1 MIEGSVFIEGV
12 RELCNCWRHFR
23 TIRENDFLSLEAN
36 IFGPLNETREILFRL
51 DAMAFNDLVTHTS
64 QIDDEAVPME
74 KYLARA
80 SNKGFFTRLEGLLAP
95 KGAAAGLF
103 PVPFLT
109 GGWSLVIETG
119 RQSRVMARPLISRIS
134 LGL

>member
-51 DAMAFNDLVTHTS
+51 DAMADGEIFSPSLEQRVLHTFGGF
-64 QIDDEAVPME
+64 
-74 KYLARA
+74 A
-80 SNKGFFTRLEGLLAP
+80 STERCGSRP
-95 KGAAAGLF
+95 F
-103 PVPFLT
+103 PSSFLD
-109 GGWSLVIETG
+109 GRLVIG
-119 RQSRVMARPLISRIS
+119 H
-134 LGL
+134 